1 MWEHNAQARFLLRAS
16 AALLALSAVWWLVLV
31 NPLLL
36 GFRRTADFVGSMA
49 FGRAPCHTISETPSG
64 DWNICIP
71 VNGVVSSASRPG
83 NSRIN
88 SIEFEIARSGPTV
101 FTFALPVF
109 WALVLARPDGGWLRR
124 LAAGTALTALVE
136 LVIFLLFLRT
146 YVFALQAQSNATA
159 NAVTKWLFDFS
170 FYVELNAAPVATP
183 FLIALG
189 LHPALRNQILGRQTV
204 RREPAA
210 AARGQTPRL

>member
-1 MWEHNAQARFLLRAS
+1 MWGHNSQARFLLRAS
-16 AALLALSAVWWLVLV
+16 AALLALSAPWWLVLV

-36 GFRRTADFVGSMA
+36 GFRLTADFAGSMA
-49 FGRAPCHTISETPSG
+49 FGRAPCHTVSETPSG

-71 VNGVVSSASRPG
+71 VSDVVSNAGRTR

-146 YVFALQAQSNATA
+146 YVFALQAQSNATP
-159 NAVTKWLFDFS
+159 NPVTKWFFDFS
-170 FYVELNAAPVATP
+170 FYVELNTAPVATP
-183 FLIALG
+183 FLVALG
-189 LHPALRNQILGRQTV
+189 LHPMLRSEILGRETA
-204 RREPAA
+204 RREAA
-210 AARGQTPRL
+210 AKVHGQTARL